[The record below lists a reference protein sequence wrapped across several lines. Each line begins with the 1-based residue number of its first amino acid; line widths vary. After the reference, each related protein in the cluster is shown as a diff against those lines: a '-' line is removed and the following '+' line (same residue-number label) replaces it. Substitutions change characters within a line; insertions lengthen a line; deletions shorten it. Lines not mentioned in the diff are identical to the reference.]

1 MAISVTEI
9 LGTDSLAGSRI
20 VINDN
25 FNILAE
31 EINLMEVY
39 FNPTAGTLAGLNSTT
54 TNTLKV
60 GLSTVKLEITSSAF
74 NIISDVSLIGNLNL
88 EGNLLRNNIDPDIYS
103 DTTLAPS
110 YTANIGST
118 TAAPE
123 YFLYKVHN
131 SLSSAVTLS
140 LFAGEIGQE
149 IIFQYDNSNTGDVN
163 IIEGT
168 GSAFSLEGNAST
180 ITLNGLGQTV
190 HLFSTTDSSG
200 NPLWIIIGGAGYTL
214 S

>member
-25 FNILAE
+25 FNILAD
-31 EINLMEVY
+31 EINLIEVY
-39 FNPTAGTLAGLNSTT
+39 FNPTAGSITGLASLT
-54 TNTLKV
+54 TNTIKV
-60 GLSTVKLEITSSAF
+60 GLSTTKLEITSSAF
-74 NIISDVSLIGNLNL
+74 NIISDVNLIGNLNL

-123 YFLYKVHN
+123 FLLYKVHN

-149 IIFQYDNSNTGDVN
+149 IIFQYDNSNTGDINV
-163 IIEGT
+163 IEGT
-168 GSAFSLEGNAST
+168 GAAFSLEGNAST

-190 HLFSTTDSSG
+190 HLFSTTDSAG